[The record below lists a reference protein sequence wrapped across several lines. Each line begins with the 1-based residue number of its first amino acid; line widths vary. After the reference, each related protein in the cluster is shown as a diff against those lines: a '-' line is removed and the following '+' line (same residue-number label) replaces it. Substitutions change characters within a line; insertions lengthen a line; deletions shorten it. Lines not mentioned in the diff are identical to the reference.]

1 MLIFK
6 FIINDVNF
14 ILIILLLIILIFD
27 GNVFNDNIL
36 LLDKI
41 LLWLNDKNGNFVG
54 EELVVININWLGN
67 KFDLLFLY
75 LIEIV
80 LFWGENIDVFRICF
94 VLL

>member
-54 EELVVININWLGN
+54 EELVVININWFGN